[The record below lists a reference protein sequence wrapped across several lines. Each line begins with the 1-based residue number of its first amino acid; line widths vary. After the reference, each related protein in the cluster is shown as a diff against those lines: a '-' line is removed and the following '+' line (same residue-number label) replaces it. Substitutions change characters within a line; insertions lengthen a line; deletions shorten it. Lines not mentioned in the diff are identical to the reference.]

1 MCSRSRPSARA
12 WAQNASAR
20 YAGPLSARRR
30 VPGARAVSGD
40 AAGAA
45 AHREKALEH
54 FRRLAAILP
63 RWKIGPVAGI
73 RRMQERGG

>member
-1 MCSRSRPSARA
+1 M
-12 WAQNASAR
+12 
-20 YAGPLSARRR
+20 
-30 VPGARAVSGD
+30 PGARAVSGD